1 MRGMRAR
8 LPGHSGDPQ
17 QPRNHTQQQPS
28 QHSRRLR
35 LAAASTAS
43 CSGSACQ
50 THGHMCAGCVCV
62 CGRARAR
69 AQQARALGKGSW
81 ASQKHTTQAEAKN
94 GMWSAFAT
102 GTNGRAQRLRGPKR
116 VNGRIDYGSV
126 FRGVAIGIC
135 MSLPMDCSRERSS
148 QSGCLRIEAGA
159 GAQSIQVFRIDISP
173 SLALQ

>member
-1 MRGMRAR
+1 MPDAWAHVRW
-8 LPGHSGDPQ
+8 L
-17 QPRNHTQQQPS
+17 
-28 QHSRRLR
+28 
-35 LAAASTAS
+35 
-43 CSGSACQ
+43 
-50 THGHMCAGCVCV
+50 CVCV
-62 CGRARAR
+62 WARAR
-69 AQQARALGKGSW
+69 SCSTLTGEGSWQGQLGK
-81 ASQKHTTQAEAKN
+81 AETQSEK
-94 GMWSAFAT
+94 WHVAT
-102 GTNGRAQRLRGPKR
+102 GTNSRAQRLRGPKR